1 MKLSKQQIERLVRD
15 NPNLSASKI
24 ASLAK
29 VHKNTIINTRRK
41 LGVNHQWFHFGV
53 GIPFVDY
60 DPITTSYRVRKDG
73 RKIYNGSFFGAME
86 SLDRLIFCLDN
97 NQGKLPKTM
106 EESILSDLEFLKKNM
121 VTYKGWV

>member
-1 MKLSKQQIERLVRD
+1 MKPSNQQMERLVIE
-15 NPNLSASKI
+15 NPNLSASKL
-24 ASLAK
+24 ASIAK

-73 RKIYNGSFFGAME
+73 RKIYNGSFSGAMDN
-86 SLDRLIFCLDN
+86 LDRLIFCLDN
-97 NQGKLPKTM
+97 NQGELPKTM
-106 EESILSDLEFLKKNM
+106 EESIFSDLEFLKNNM
-121 VTYKGWV
+121 VTYKGKQ

>member
-24 ASLAK
+24 SSLAG

-41 LGVNHQWFHFGV
+41 IGVNHQWFHFGV

-106 EESILSDLEFLKKNM
+106 EESILSDLEFLKKQHD
-121 VTYKGWV
+121 YI